1 MAAERARLA
10 AETVDGAPRPATDAE
25 LVAERRRQQE
35 LQAILEMSLRHRDRL
50 VRANPHLNYFQRLQ
64 QEFDTGA
71 FFRCRCP
78 ERFVCIRF
86 RINGDSRHRGRTA
99 VGCPLVTADARRDG
113 CGFFEIIG

>member
-50 VRANPHLNYFQRLQ
+50 VRSSPHSPPLRCVKCTFASVYR
-64 QEFDTGA
+64 
-71 FFRCRCP
+71 FF
-78 ERFVCIRF
+78 
-86 RINGDSRHRGRTA
+86 A
-99 VGCPLVTADARRDG
+99 PL
-113 CGFFEIIG
+113 